1 MLFRSEAV
9 RQLVE
14 LSRQEPL
21 RDATLELLIAW
32 RQSLPPPEQRTEDEQ
47 ELAMN
52 YKRIYESWEKKT
64 LARGRR
70 EGEAEAKAEGRR
82 EGKANAVLAV
92 LESRGL
98 TVTAARRKQVLAC
111 TDDAQL
117 DAWVRAAATAPSVS
131 ALLSDGAGRDGG
143 PHQAP
148 ARRLRAK

>member
-1 MLFRSEAV
+1 LAV
-9 RQLVE
+9 SVRRFAGLYRLAPMWRVVIVVVNE
-14 LSRQEPL
+14 L
-21 RDATLELLIAW
+21 
-32 RQSLPPPEQRTEDEQ
+32 PEEDEQ

-52 YKRIYESWEKKT
+52 YERIYESWEKKT

-70 EGEAEAKAEGRR
+70 EGRAEGKAEGRR

-92 LESRGL
+92 LASRGL
-98 TVTAARRKQVLAC
+98 IVTAARRKQVLAC

-131 ALLSDGAGRDGG
+131 ALLSGGAGHDGG
-143 PHQAP
+143 HPQTP